1 MTAQSIKNM
10 VVIDKNTLTRT
21 LILFVVLKTVLVIL
35 FSIFLAAIY
44 IAYKKSKEDKEK

>member
-1 MTAQSIKNM
+1 MNDYSNLIK
-10 VVIDKNTLTRT
+10 VFLIVTITS